1 MNYLITSMDDVFTN
15 LQLIV
20 KIIDTRIIGSLQFK
34 HHNDRDKRNNNV
46 VKLSGQLL
54 SQLGLL
60 DTRGR
65 PIPIT
70 HRVPV

>member
-1 MNYLITSMDDVFTN
+1 MNDVFTN
-15 LQLIV
+15 LKLIV

-34 HHNDRDKRNNNV
+34 YHNDRHKRNNNI

-65 PIPIT
+65 PVPVT

>member
-1 MNYLITSMDDVFTN
+1 MIHL
-15 LQLIV
+15 LKIV
-20 KIIDTRIIGSLQFK
+20 ETRIIGSLQFK
-34 HHNDRDKRNNNV
+34 HHNDRRKRDNNV

-65 PIPIT
+65 S
-70 HRVPV
+70 VPVAHRFPV